1 MLPFFLFAACCYLVA
16 PYLGLSSRDV
26 DPRIAELWPPGG
38 VGFVLLTTVW
48 GLGRRRVIAT
58 MTSMLVTFVVTA
70 VLMGFDASSSA
81 WMGALAVAQ
90 STLMLLLYRRALSHP
105 G

>member
-38 VGFVLLTTVW
+38 VGFVPMENLMARADLTIGSYDFLNMRGAAGWPALVRLSRFFR
-48 GLGRRRVIAT
+48 GVI
-58 MTSMLVTFVVTA
+58 
-70 VLMGFDASSSA
+70 
-81 WMGALAVAQ
+81 
-90 STLMLLLYRRALSHP
+90 
-105 G
+105 